1 MIYGSIVR
9 VFVFHQK
16 KSRFLRF
23 NSLPASLTRKAT
35 ITKEGAWKTAKKK
48 PEFSKVRQTLASPK
62 QDSSDNRA
70 SHTTTNSWI
79 PSRAIWQQ
87 SNQMRFWNCYCR
99 VTFAIQVDIDRRGMV
114 KNLCSIVCQ
123 LFIDGFKFKSASS

>member
-1 MIYGSIVR
+1 MILFANFFFHCRKSISHR
-9 VFVFHQK
+9 C
-16 KSRFLRF
+16 
-23 NSLPASLTRKAT
+23 NSLPAGLTRKAT

-48 PEFSKVRQTLASPK
+48 PEFSKVRQTLASLK

-79 PSRAIWQQ
+79 PSRANWQQ

-123 LFIDGFKFKSASS
+123 LFIDGIKFKNTST